1 MYVLIVEIIY
11 PVEFKTL
18 INYVKQYIK
27 EKSIP
32 NLFK

>member
-1 MYVLIVEIIY
+1 MYVLIVKIIY

-18 INYVKQYIK
+18 INYVKQHIK